1 MSVSLKTVVFVQTR
15 KPASLAALMPSI
27 AASKTPSRSTAM
39 SCDFRMPSRWTLKKK
54 RGEGLNSSS
63 FLRMNMPLVQR

>member
-1 MSVSLKTVVFVQTR
+1 MSVSLKTVVLVQTR
-15 KPASLAALMPSI
+15 NPASLAALMPSM

-39 SCDFRMPSRWTLKKK
+39 SWFFCIPSRWTLKKN
-54 RGEGLNSSS
+54 RRWGLNSSI